1 MKPFYA
7 IARKVQ
13 NSRLSFVINSIL
25 VKNAV
30 TKFATEAKYKNFSI
44 NSLTRNLNIKL
55 NKIMNWISFITQK
68 LKIIPKIS
76 SEESNQF
83 LVEIKSV
90 IYQLETSTEYS
101 KDLALKRIVEI
112 LKSINTKS
120 DLRRQKDLINR
131 IAIDSVEN
139 WESIKKIGEFIKY
152 NSK

>member
-1 MKPFYA
+1 
-7 IARKVQ
+7 
-13 NSRLSFVINSIL
+13 
-25 VKNAV
+25 
-30 TKFATEAKYKNFSI
+30 
-44 NSLTRNLNIKL
+44 
-55 NKIMNWISFITQK
+55 MNWISFITQK